1 MPPKKLNQAEL
12 YVNLELHGK
21 PGAGK
26 TSLAGTLQKLA
37 HMKDVLFIDVEG
49 GLQSVCHIDGILYET
64 VGKDDDG
71 KPNHKTCEDLERIF
85 WSVVNKEKGYETVRT
100 VVLDSGTEFQT
111 ADLADIVYAEVNN
124 PSKKSRTSL
133 DDLTQRDYGINSTRM
148 KRIFRMFRDANV
160 NFIVTALSKEIT
172 NDDGKIIEILPYFT
186 PKVGEALMGYVD
198 YVWYLYVDNTGK
210 RKLLTQPKGPFR
222 AKTRGFAFAEKLGAQ
237 VEDPDLSEIFKL
249 TGASSKKK

>member
-1 MPPKKLNQAEL
+1 MSPKKLTDAEL
-12 YVNLELHGK
+12 YVNLELYGK
-21 PGAGK
+21 PGSGK

-64 VGKDDDG
+64 IGKNADG

-85 WSVVNKEKGYETVRT
+85 WSIVNKEKGYETIRT

-111 ADLADIVYAEVNN
+111 GDLADIVYAEVKN
-124 PSKKSRTSL
+124 PSKKNRTSL
-133 DDLTQRDYGINSTRM
+133 DELSQRDYGVNSTRM

-160 NFIVTALSKEIT
+160 NFVVTALSKEVT
-172 NDDGKIIEILPYFT
+172 NDDGKTIEILPYFT
-186 PKVGEALMGYVD
+186 PKVGEAVMGYVD
-198 YVWYLYVDNTGK
+198 YVWYLYVDNAGK

-222 AKTRGFAFAEKLGAQ
+222 AKTRGFAFADKLGPSI
-237 VEDPDLSEIFKL
+237 EDPDLSKIFNK
-249 TGASSKKK
+249 APSKKK